1 MTTQAEQD
9 VIDRQREEA
18 AKPPE
23 QPGFMKKLVQA
34 LRTGPK
40 TNQDKA
46 YDKALADQDAIDA
59 ASGKVR
65 DPKNPTYY

>member
-9 VIDRQREEA
+9 IIDRQREEA

-23 QPGFMKKLVQA
+23 RPAFTQKLVQA
-34 LRTGPK
+34 LRRGATSNK
-40 TNQDKA
+40 DLA
-46 YDKALADQDAIDA
+46 YEKALRDQDIQDA
-59 ASGKVR
+59 ATGKVR